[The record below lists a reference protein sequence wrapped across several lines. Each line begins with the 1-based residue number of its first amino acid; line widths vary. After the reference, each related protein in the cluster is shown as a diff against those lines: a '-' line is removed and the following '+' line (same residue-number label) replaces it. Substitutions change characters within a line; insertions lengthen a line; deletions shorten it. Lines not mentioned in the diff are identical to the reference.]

1 MSISFKSSLPT
12 IFFITV
18 QVATTEVYSAIT
30 RRDMAF
36 LGRTTICQLQFIVMS
51 KLRVTSSHHKALS
64 LNLLQRLLNMYV

>member
-1 MSISFKSSLPT
+1 MSFKSSLPT
-12 IFFITV
+12 VFLITV

-51 KLRVTSSHHKALS
+51 KLRVTSSYHKALS
-64 LNLLQRLLNMYV
+64 LHLLQTLKHVRIS